1 LADRVIKPASLKKGD
16 KVGIIAPASS
26 FSREGFAAGCD
37 RLRQMGYAPVF
48 SNGIFDRDLYFAGTW
63 ERRLRE
69 LEELIA
75 RDDIAALV
83 CVRGGYGSNYLLEHL
98 DFEGFI
104 QHPKIL
110 VGCSDITSLLTAITD
125 LGLAAVRVGHF
136 SGDDASIIDL
146 CRTAALTVLGDSE
159 QRDVDWMLII
169 SPPSPETGR
178 PSARFAYEDGR
189 PSKERDHWL
198 DVPIPSIL
206 EGAIVLNLTKIF
218 KPLRSILEVVRPEPP
233 DFPYFRLKALSE
245 DNHGQHP

>member
-1 LADRVIKPASLKKGD
+1 MTKQPQMNVREVADWVRRDHETTKTVIDRIRSWADYGILRPVGEKHPGTGKK
-16 KVGIIAPASS
+16 
-26 FSREGFAAGCD
+26 
-37 RLRQMGYAPVF
+37 
-48 SNGIFDRDLYFAGTW
+48 
-63 ERRLRE
+63 RR
-69 LEELIA
+69 
-75 RDDIAALV
+75 
-83 CVRGGYGSNYLLEHL
+83 YGA
-98 DFEGFI
+98 DTI
-104 QHPKIL
+104 
-110 VGCSDITSLLTAITD
+110 VDATLLTAITD